1 MGLAFDMA
9 VHDSGLDSTAWLAAI
24 VESTDDAIIS
34 KDLNGIITSWNLG
47 AERIFGYAAHE
58 IIGHPILELI
68 PPDRIAEEDY
78 ILGLVRKGERIKQY
92 DTIRKCKDGRL
103 IHVSLTISP
112 IRNQDNV
119 IVGISKIARD
129 ITEWKLAQ
137 ETQAL
142 LLRELNHRSKNL
154 LAVADAIVRQT
165 ARSTPSK
172 DFVERISHR
181 LNALSVNQDL
191 MIEYNWRGADIAQI
205 IQWQLA
211 SVIDNYAGR
220 VQLEGYPCVV
230 TPRVAQALGL
240 AIYELAANA
249 LKFGA
254 LSARDGKVQVN
265 WGVTEEGGGRQ
276 FKLTW
281 RELGGPPAIAP
292 KTKGFGSAII
302 ESMIARSVLGAAAV
316 TYAPAGL
323 IWELTAPESG
333 LTQASGAS
341 FV

>member
-1 MGLAFDMA
+1 MGSAFDMA
-9 VHDSGLDSTAWLAAI
+9 VHDSELDSTAWLAAI

-34 KDLNGIITSWNLG
+34 KDLNGIITSWNFG

-58 IIGHPILELI
+58 IIGHPILKLI
-68 PPDRIAEEDY
+68 PSDRLEEEDY
-78 ILGLVRKGERIKQY
+78 ILGKLRKGERIKQY
-92 DTIRKCKDGRL
+92 DTVRKCKDGRL

-112 IRNQDNV
+112 IRNQDNK

-129 ITEWKLAQ
+129 ITELKLAQ
-137 ETQAL
+137 ETQSL

-165 ARSTPSK
+165 ARSTPPK
-172 DFVERISHR
+172 DFVERISRR
-181 LNALSVNQDL
+181 LHALSVNQDL
-191 MIEYNWRGADIAQI
+191 MIEYNWRGADISQI

-220 VQLEGYPCVV
+220 VLLEGYPCIV

-240 AIYELAANA
+240 AIYELATNA

-254 LSARDGKVQVN
+254 LSAPDGKVHVK
-265 WGVTEEGGGRQ
+265 WEVTDEEGERQ

-292 KTKGFGSAII
+292 KKKGFGSAII
-302 ESMIARSVLGAAAV
+302 ESMVARSVLGAAAV

-323 IWELTAPESG
+323 IWELTAPETG
-333 LTQASGAS
+333 LTQTSGAS
-341 FV
+341 LL

>member
-1 MGLAFDMA
+1 MA
-9 VHDSGLDSTAWLAAI
+9 VHDSGLDFKAWLAAI

-34 KDLNGIITSWNLG
+34 KNLDGVITSWNLG

-68 PPDRIAEEDY
+68 PPDRLAEEDY
-78 ILGLVRKGERIKQY
+78 ILSAIRKGERIKQF
-92 DTIRKCKDGRL
+92 DTVRRCKDGRL

-119 IVGISKIARD
+119 IVGVSKIARD
-129 ITEWKLAQ
+129 ITEVKLAQ
-137 ETQAL
+137 ETQSL

-165 ARSTPSK
+165 ARNTPPK
-172 DFVERISHR
+172 DFVERISRR
-181 LNALSVNQDL
+181 LHALSVNQDL
-191 MIEYNWRGADIAQI
+191 MIEHNWRGADISQI

-211 SVIDNYAGR
+211 SAIDNYADR
-220 VQLEGYPCVV
+220 VELEGSPCLV

-240 AIYELAANA
+240 AIYELATNA

-254 LSARDGKVQVN
+254 LSARDGKVQVQ
-265 WGVTEEGGGRQ
+265 WGVTEDAGGRQ

-281 RELGGPPAIAP
+281 HEHGGPPAVPP
-292 KTKGFGSAII
+292 KKKGFGSAII
-302 ESMIARSVLGAAAV
+302 ESMIARSVLGTATV
-316 TYAPAGL
+316 TYAPTGL
-323 IWELTAPESG
+323 IWELTAPETG
-333 LTQASGAS
+333 LTQAGGALL
-341 FV
+341 

>member
-68 PPDRIAEEDY
+68 PPDRIKEEDY

-129 ITEWKLAQ
+129 ITELKLSQ
-137 ETQAL
+137 ETQSL
-142 LLRELNHRSKNL
+142 LMRELNHRSKNL

-165 ARSTPSK
+165 AASTPPK
-172 DFVERISHR
+172 DFVERISRR
-181 LNALSVNQDL
+181 LHALSINQDL
-191 MIEYNWRGADIAQI
+191 MIEHNWRGADISQI
-205 IQWQLA
+205 IQWQLT

-220 VQLEGYPCVV
+220 VELEGTPCVV
-230 TPRVAQALGL
+230 KPRVAQALGL
-240 AIYELAANA
+240 AVYELATNA

-254 LSARDGKVQVN
+254 LSSLDGKVHVT
-265 WGVTEEGGGRQ
+265 WGVTEEDGGRQ

-281 RELGGPPAIAP
+281 RELGGPPAITP
-292 KTKGFGSAII
+292 KKKGFGSAII
-302 ESMIARSVLGAAAV
+302 ESMIARSVLGSATV
-316 TYAPAGL
+316 TYTPAGL

-333 LTQASGAS
+333 LIQSDEAS